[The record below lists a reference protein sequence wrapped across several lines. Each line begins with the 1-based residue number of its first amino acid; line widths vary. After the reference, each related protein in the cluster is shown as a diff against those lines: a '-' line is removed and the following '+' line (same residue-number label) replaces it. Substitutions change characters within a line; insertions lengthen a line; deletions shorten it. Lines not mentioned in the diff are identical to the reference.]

1 MHAPPVAFDPG
12 AQQMGRRPGGFHR
25 AELAQ
30 HRAGGVIYHVHET
43 AVGGAIFQPGMKA
56 GIQLHQFAEMR
67 LAHPALAIRLS
78 RSLAA
83 PKSGRFHP
91 APQGLGG
98 TLGVRLLP
106 PSVPP
111 PASVRSP
118 HNACAPERAPLGET
132 PRGELG
138 WRLARSC
145 HAAALSHPH
154 RDSAPT
160 PAWLADSSALATP
173 PPLAA
178 ASCPPLPAP

>member
-1 MHAPPVAFDPG
+1 
-12 AQQMGRRPGGFHR
+12 MGRRPGGFPR

-30 HRAGGVIYHVHET
+30 HRAGSVIYHVHET
-43 AVGGAIFQPGMKA
+43 AVGGAIFEPGMKA

-78 RSLAA
+78 RSLGGAKVRPLSSSAA
-83 PKSGRFHP
+83 GSRRPL
-91 APQGLGG
+91 A
-98 TLGVRLLP
+98 VRLLP

-111 PASVRSP
+111 PASARSP
-118 HNACAPERAPLGET
+118 HNACLPERAPLGET

-173 PPLAA
+173 PPLA
-178 ASCPPLPAP
+178 

>member
-1 MHAPPVAFDPG
+1 
-12 AQQMGRRPGGFHR
+12 MGRRPGGFPR

-91 APQGLGG
+91 APQGLGRSEEH
-98 TLGVRLLP
+98 TSELQSPMYLVCRLLLEKKNTTNI
-106 PSVPP
+106 
-111 PASVRSP
+111 RS
-118 HNACAPERAPLGET
+118 T
-132 PRGELG
+132 
-138 WRLARSC
+138 AR
-145 HAAALSHPH
+145 
-154 RDSAPT
+154 T
-160 PAWLADSSALATP
+160 T
-173 PPLAA
+173 
-178 ASCPPLPAP
+178 

>member
-1 MHAPPVAFDPG
+1 
-12 AQQMGRRPGGFHR
+12 MGRRPGGFPR

-78 RSLAA
+78 RSLA
-83 PKSGRFHP
+83 
-91 APQGLGG
+91 
-98 TLGVRLLP
+98 P
-106 PSVPP
+106 PES
-111 PASVRSP
+111 ARSP
-118 HNACAPERAPLGET
+118 HNACLPERAPLGET

-160 PAWLADSSALATP
+160 PAWLADSSAPATP

>member
-1 MHAPPVAFDPG
+1 MVHRLHTKCRLTSSAAG
-12 AQQMGRRPGGFHR
+12 SRRP
-25 AELAQ
+25 LA
-30 HRAGGVIYHVHET
+30 
-43 AVGGAIFQPGMKA
+43 
-56 GIQLHQFAEMR
+56 
-67 LAHPALAIRLS
+67 
-78 RSLAA
+78 
-83 PKSGRFHP
+83 
-91 APQGLGG
+91 
-98 TLGVRLLP
+98 VRLLP

-111 PASVRSP
+111 PASARSP
-118 HNACAPERAPLGET
+118 HNACLPERAPLGET

-160 PAWLADSSALATP
+160 PAWLADRSAPATP

>member
-1 MHAPPVAFDPG
+1 
-12 AQQMGRRPGGFHR
+12 MGRRPGGFPR

-30 HRAGGVIYHVHET
+30 HRAGGVIYHVHGT

-67 LAHPALAIRLS
+67 LASCAGDTAFALAGGAKVRPLS
-78 RSLAA
+78 SSAARSRRPLA
-83 PKSGRFHP
+83 
-91 APQGLGG
+91 
-98 TLGVRLLP
+98 VRLLP

-111 PASVRSP
+111 PASARSP
-118 HNACAPERAPLGET
+118 HNACLPERAPLGET

-160 PAWLADSSALATP
+160 PAWLADSSAPATP

>member
-1 MHAPPVAFDPG
+1 
-12 AQQMGRRPGGFHR
+12 MGRRPGGFPR

-98 TLGVRLLP
+98 HLQSVFFLQVFRRQRRPEVRITPAYLNEHRLAKLLGVS
-106 PSVPP
+106 SVGDS
-111 PASVRSP
+111 PAVAMLQRFRTPTAIARP
-118 HNACAPERAPLGET
+118 HPLGL
-132 PRGELG
+132 PIPKIGELLLSAG
-138 WRLARSC
+138 EKSLPRELQMP
-145 HAAALSHPH
+145 AAKSEKYV
-154 RDSAPT
+154 R
-160 PAWLADSSALATP
+160 
-173 PPLAA
+173 
-178 ASCPPLPAP
+178 

>member
-1 MHAPPVAFDPG
+1 
-12 AQQMGRRPGGFHR
+12 MGRRPGGFPR

-67 LAHPALAIRLS
+67 LAHPALAI
-78 RSLAA
+78 
-83 PKSGRFHP
+83 P
-91 APQGLGG
+91 
-98 TLGVRLLP
+98 
-106 PSVPP
+106 
-111 PASVRSP
+111 
-118 HNACAPERAPLGET
+118 
-132 PRGELG
+132 
-138 WRLARSC
+138 
-145 HAAALSHPH
+145 LSHPH

-160 PAWLADSSALATP
+160 PAWLADSSAPATP

>member
-1 MHAPPVAFDPG
+1 
-12 AQQMGRRPGGFHR
+12 MGRRPGGFPR

-30 HRAGGVIYHVHET
+30 HRAGGVIYLVHET

-98 TLGVRLLP
+98 HLQSVFFLQVFRRQRRPEVRITPAYLNEHRLAKLLGV
-106 PSVPP
+106 
-111 PASVRSP
+111 
-118 HNACAPERAPLGET
+118 
-132 PRGELG
+132 ELG

-160 PAWLADSSALATP
+160 LAWLADSSALATP